1 LAYVCPVGA
10 MDTVEIQRVVAI
22 EDDNWW
28 YRERRAIVARE
39 LRRLGTPGRAA
50 DIGAA
55 GGGNTRVLLE
65 HGWEAIAID
74 ASPAAVELARLRG
87 IDAYHGDACYLPL
100 STGDFDFVMAL
111 DVLQHITDDRTAC
124 AELARVLRPGGT
136 ALISVPCDLALW
148 SAHDVALGHVRRY
161 SRESLTEVIE
171 GAGLVL
177 DRMWSWNVLLR
188 PVAKW
193 RRHRSSPPD
202 MERLHPL
209 VNAGLRAIA
218 MLERVLPLGGLPGV
232 TLFARAHRP
241 EL

>member
-1 LAYVCPVGA
+1 

-28 YRERRAIVARE
+28 YRERRAIIARE
-39 LRRLGTPGRAA
+39 LRRLDGPPGRAA

-74 ASPAAVELARLRG
+74 ANPAAVELARLRG

-111 DVLQHITDDRTAC
+111 DLLQHITDDRTA
-124 AELARVLRPGGT
+124 AGELARVLRPGGS
-136 ALISVPCDLALW
+136 ALISVPCDLSLW

-161 SRESLTEVIE
+161 TRESLAEVVE
-171 GAGLVL
+171 GAGLRL
-177 DRMWSWNVLLR
+177 DHMWSWNVLLR
-188 PVAKW
+188 PVVKW
-193 RRHRSSPPD
+193 RRHRSTPQD
-202 MERLHPL
+202 MERLNPV
-209 VNAGLRAIA
+209 VNAGLRTVSW
-218 MLERVLPLGGLPGV
+218 LERYLPVRSLPGV

>member
-1 LAYVCPVGA
+1 V
-10 MDTVEIQRVVAI
+10 DTAELRLLTSL
-22 EDDNWW
+22 EDRHWW
-28 YRERRAIVARE
+28 YRERRAILGRE
-39 LRRLGTPGRAA
+39 LRRLPRPGRAL

-111 DVLQHITDDRTAC
+111 DLLQHIPDDRTA
-124 AELARVLRPGGT
+124 AGELARVLRPGGS
-136 ALISVPCDLALW
+136 ALVSVPCDLSLW
-148 SAHDVALGHVRRY
+148 SAHDIALGHVRRY
-161 SRESLTEVIE
+161 TRESLAEVIE
-171 GAGLVL
+171 GAGLCL
-177 DRMWSWNVLLR
+177 DHMWSWNVLLR
-188 PVAKW
+188 PVVKW
-193 RRHRSSPPD
+193 RRHRSAPQD
-202 MERLHPL
+202 MERLNPA
-209 VNAGLRAIA
+209 VNTGLRTVSW
-218 MLERVLPLGGLPGV
+218 LERYLPVRSLPGV

>member
-1 LAYVCPVGA
+1 

-28 YRERRAIVARE
+28 YRERRAIIARE
-39 LRRLGTPGRAA
+39 LRRLGGPPGRAA

-55 GGGNTRVLLE
+55 GGGNTRVLVE

-74 ASPAAVELARLRG
+74 ASPEAVELAKRRG

-111 DVLQHITDDRTAC
+111 DVLQHIPDDQTA
-124 AELARVLRPGGT
+124 AGELARVLRPGGV
-136 ALISVPCDLALW
+136 ALISVPCDLSLW

-161 SRESLTEVIE
+161 SRESLAALIE
-171 GAGLVL
+171 GAGLQL

-188 PVAKW
+188 PVVKW
-193 RRHRSSPPD
+193 RRHRSAPQGAG
-202 MERLHPL
+202 RLNPV
-209 VNAGLRAIA
+209 VNAGLRAVV
-218 MLERVLPLGGLPGV
+218 MLERYLPVRSLPGV

-241 EL
+241 ELTSS